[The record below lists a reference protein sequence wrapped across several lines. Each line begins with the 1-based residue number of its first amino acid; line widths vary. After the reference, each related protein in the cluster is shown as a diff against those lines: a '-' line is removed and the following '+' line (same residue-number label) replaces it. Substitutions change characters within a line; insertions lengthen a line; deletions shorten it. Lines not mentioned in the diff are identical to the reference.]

1 MSKGWGL
8 WFWTWLTGQ
17 SDVPGRFFLTDQ
29 MVALSNALSVGAG
42 VVGNQPVRRNIA
54 PGQEIVVFDGQL
66 SRMRWGIVPVG
77 RVNARGRPVMEQIIN
92 ARSETVFD
100 KSTFDGVGRAVIPVN
115 GWYEW
120 TGRKRRKT
128 AWRIAPKVGG
138 FLYFAAITDVWTA
151 PGGLAVPQVAA
162 VTCAPNADVA
172 PIHHRMGVL
181 LERDDLSVWMGD
193 DLNAAKALMEPWA
206 EGRLE
211 VSEATDVDWGAP

>member
-1 MSKGWGL
+1 M
-8 WFWTWLTGQ
+8 
-17 SDVPGRFFLTDQ
+17 PGRFFLTDP
-29 MVALSNALSVGAG
+29 VDDLAG
-42 VVGNQPVRRNIA
+42 VLGVSAQGVGNMPARHNIA
-54 PGQEIVVFDGQL
+54 PGQDIVVFDGTL
-66 SRMRWGIVPVG
+66 RAMRWGIVPVG

-100 KSTFDGVGRAVIPVN
+100 KTAFDGVGRAVIPVN

-120 TGRKRRKT
+120 TGEKRRKT

-151 PGGLAVPQVAA
+151 PGGMTVPQVAA

-181 LERDDLSVWMGD
+181 LEREQLSVWMGD
-193 DLNAAKALMEPWA
+193 DLEAAKGLMQPWPV
-206 EGRLE
+206 GRLDIKD
-211 VSEATDVDWGAP
+211 ADGVDWDGP